1 MFSMAF
7 NSGQLGP
14 LVREFGL
21 TEAAIAAAD
30 KGNMQDFVQVNNI
43 IFNLSKLNY

>member
-21 TEAAIAAAD
+21 SEAAIAAAD
-30 KGNMQDFVQVNNI
+30 KGNMQAFVQVYYTSGCAPSI
-43 IFNLSKLNY
+43 

>member
-1 MFSMAF
+1 MFSVAF

-21 TEAAIAAAD
+21 SEAAIAAAE
-30 KGNMQDFVQVNNI
+30 KGNMQAFVQV
-43 IFNLSKLNY
+43 SVKST